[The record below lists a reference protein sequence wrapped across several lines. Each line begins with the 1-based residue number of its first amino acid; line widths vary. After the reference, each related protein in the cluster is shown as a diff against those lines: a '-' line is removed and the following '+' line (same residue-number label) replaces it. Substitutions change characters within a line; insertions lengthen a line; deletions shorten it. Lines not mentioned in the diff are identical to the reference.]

1 MIALAAA
8 KLYVVVVVFRN
19 LSDIKDL
26 VKEWLEEAFLRLEI
40 REQFYVMQSTFQCC
54 GTTGPNSYNVALPP
68 SCCPSVVQTCEAS
81 SAFEGCNKVVAD
93 FFETYGEV
101 IGIIV
106 AVIVAIEV
114 LAVVLSFSF
123 CSTVGSNRRRTV

>member
-40 REQFYVMQSTFQCC
+40 REQFYVMQSTV
-54 GTTGPNSYNVALPP
+54 SY
-68 SCCPSVVQTCEAS
+68 
-81 SAFEGCNKVVAD
+81 
-93 FFETYGEV
+93 
-101 IGIIV
+101 I
-106 AVIVAIEV
+106 
-114 LAVVLSFSF
+114 FSKYI
-123 CSTVGSNRRRTV
+123 